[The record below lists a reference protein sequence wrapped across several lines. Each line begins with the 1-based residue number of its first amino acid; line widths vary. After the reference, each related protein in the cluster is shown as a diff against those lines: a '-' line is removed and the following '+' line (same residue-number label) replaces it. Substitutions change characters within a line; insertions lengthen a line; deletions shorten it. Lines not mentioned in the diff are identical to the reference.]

1 MPEQFTHEETKILSP
16 FFTNMDKN
24 VFVLRNLPEVVK
36 GAMFS
41 RYSRSTK
48 SLRRTLLEE
57 FIQVPEMGF
66 KDLVSVNQA
75 TVGQDIVATRKA
87 EEFYDRVLVGY
98 GDDSVAELGGAHAAF
113 EEISQLAAKC
123 IEDARIGLS
132 PLEKSTRY
140 VYFDQLVDGDY
151 RFYKEPVLMASEFK
165 ELYLKTCRMLFQA
178 YSTFVPLLTE
188 FLQKQNPKPADVSD
202 RAYASTIRAKVCDV
216 IRGLLPASTLTNVGV
231 FGNGRAW
238 EYLLLKMYQD
248 PLAENRM
255 LAEKMHEE
263 MMKVIPSFVK
273 RSNNQYGKPTQEFFK
288 TTRTAIEE
296 IVQKEMKR
304 VPVDKDGLVT
314 LEDYDKDADV
324 KIVTAI
330 LYSHTKHGMKQLRA
344 IVEQMPAERR
354 LQIIDE
360 YCQRRQNRRHKPGR
374 AFEHVYYRFDILA
387 NFGAYRDLHRH
398 RALTQERQLLTVEH
412 GYDTPQEII
421 DAGLE
426 EKWHAAMKEAADAF
440 HEIAKLFPKEAQYV
454 VPLAYRIRWYNKINL
469 RSLYHMIELRSTP
482 HGHIDYRRV
491 AQEMFLKIKEVH
503 PHLAKWM
510 TFVDMNEYKLE
521 RLESE
526 KKLDKKLEEMKTK
539 YGSVNIP
546 EAHK

>member
-1 MPEQFTHEETKILSP
+1 MVDQFSHQEAHVLAP
-16 FFTNMDKN
+16 FFTNMDSN

-66 KDLVSVNQA
+66 QDLVSVNEA
-75 TVGQDIVATRKA
+75 TRGNDIVATRKA

-113 EEISQLAAKC
+113 EDVSQLAAKC

-151 RFYKEPVLMASEFK
+151 RFYKEPVLMSSEFR
-165 ELYLKTCRMLFQA
+165 ERYLKTCRMLFQT
-178 YSTFVPLLTE
+178 YSAFVPLLTE
-188 FLQKQNPKPADVSD
+188 FLQKQHPKPADVSD

-216 IRGLLPASTLTNVGV
+216 IRGLLPAATLTNVGV

-248 PLAENRM
+248 PLAENRL
-255 LAEKMHEE
+255 LAEKMQEE
-263 MMKVIPSFVK
+263 LAKVIPSFVK
-273 RSNNQYGKPTQEFFK
+273 RANNQYGKPTQEFMK
-288 TTRTAIEE
+288 STREAVQE
-296 IVQKEMKR
+296 IAQKETR
-304 VPVDKDGLVT
+304 YLGVEQTESVVLESADKDVDIKL
-314 LEDYDKDADV
+314 
-324 KIVTAI
+324 VTAI
-330 LYSHTKHGMKQLRA
+330 LYPHTKHGMAQLRKL
-344 IVEQMPAERR
+344 VEEMSPEKRQ
-354 LQIIDE
+354 QIIDE

-374 AFEHVYYRFDILA
+374 AFEHAVYRFDILA
-387 NFGAYRDLHRH
+387 NFGAYRDLQRH
-398 RALTQERQLLTVEH
+398 RAMTQERQLLTVEH
-412 GYDTPQEII
+412 GYDTPQEIL
-421 DAGLE
+421 DAGLGE
-426 EKWHAAMKEAADAF
+426 RWHAAMKEASEAF
-440 HEIAKLFPKEAQYV
+440 HDIAKNYPKEAQYV
-454 VPLAYRIRWYNKINL
+454 VPLAYKVRWYNTINL
-469 RSLYHMIELRSTP
+469 RSLFHMLELRSTP
-482 HGHIDYRRV
+482 HGHIDYRKV
-491 AQEMFLKIKEVH
+491 AQEMFLKIKDVH

-510 TFVDMNEYKLE
+510 TFMDMNQYGLE

-526 KKLDKKLEEMKTK
+526 KKLDKKLEEIQKK
-539 YGSVNIP
+539 YGSVSVP
-546 EAHK
+546 ESQK